1 MATSP
6 TAALD
11 ARTEYGVFVRLN
23 QLMAGRMA
31 AVMSHHFSTMRMTD
45 RIVVLC
51 DGRVL
56 EEEWP
61 TTWLRRTRSRSGR

>member
-6 TAALD
+6 TAAID

-23 QLMAGRMA
+23 QLMAGRMV
-31 AVMSHHFSTMRMTD
+31 AVMSHHFSTMRRTD

-51 DGRVL
+51 ERRVL
-56 EEEWP
+56 DEGWT
-61 TTWLRRTRSRSGR
+61 TTWLRRTQSRSDR